1 MDAPHHGRS
10 VPLATGRPRVTR
22 WINHLSELTVKI
34 SCRHGANSCLINPAK
49 TAAEQRDKK
58 LKAGHDCPGLLV
70 DELIG
75 EGFPY
80 GSHQGMEK
88 KEISG
93 DAFFGA
99 SQGSR
104 ATQLPAYQ
112 LTPIEQA
119 LLHALSTGASNKQIA
134 KTMLKSE
141 QTVRNQLSTLFKKI
155 HATNRTQA
163 ACWYRERVDIRLS
176 DVGTSV
182 LLPARLLSANNASLI
197 DADMRHQRRPKEGL

>member
-1 MDAPHHGRS
+1 M
-10 VPLATGRPRVTR
+10 
-22 WINHLSELTVKI
+22 
-34 SCRHGANSCLINPAK
+34 
-49 TAAEQRDKK
+49 DKK
-58 LKAGHDCPGLLV
+58 
-70 DELIG
+70 EL
-75 EGFPY
+75 
-80 GSHQGMEK
+80 
-88 KEISG
+88 SG

-134 KTMLKSE
+134 NAMLKSE

-163 ACWYRERVDIRLS
+163 ACWYRERVDIRLGAS
-176 DVGTSV
+176 PAPS
-182 LLPARLLSANNASLI
+182 LPAGNASLT
-197 DADMRHQRRPKEGL
+197 DADMRHQRRPKVGL

>member
-1 MDAPHHGRS
+1 MD
-10 VPLATGRPRVTR
+10 
-22 WINHLSELTVKI
+22 
-34 SCRHGANSCLINPAK
+34 
-49 TAAEQRDKK
+49 
-58 LKAGHDCPGLLV
+58 
-70 DELIG
+70 
-75 EGFPY
+75 
-80 GSHQGMEK
+80 K

-93 DAFFGA
+93 DAFFEV

-155 HATNRTQA
+155 HANNRTQA
-163 ACWYRERVDIRLS
+163 ACWYRERVDIRWGVS
-176 DVGTSV
+176 
-182 LLPARLLSANNASLI
+182 PAPLLSAGNAPLI
-197 DADMRHQRRPKEGL
+197 EADMRHQHGPKVSL